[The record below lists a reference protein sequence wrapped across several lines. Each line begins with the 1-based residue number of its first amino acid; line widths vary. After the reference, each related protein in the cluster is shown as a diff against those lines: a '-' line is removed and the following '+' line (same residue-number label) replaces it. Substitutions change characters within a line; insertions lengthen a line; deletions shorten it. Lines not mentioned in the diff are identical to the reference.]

1 MATGGEADDGQ
12 GCSERRF
19 RGAMS
24 EDYLLVR
31 GAVLAFDEFQRLVAE
46 AVAAHPSP
54 DPSAPLRV
62 LDLGCGDGVT
72 AGAILSRRPDA
83 LLTAL
88 DSEEAMATRASE
100 NLAGFIREG
109 RCRVV
114 RHDALAHLRNLPAS
128 CFEVVASA
136 LALHNLPRGY
146 RQALH
151 REVHRVLGPGG
162 LFANADKYARDDGQ
176 RFERLRGT
184 LERFFDA
191 FVPLGKLDLL
201 RACVLH
207 EVADEEPLR
216 VMWEGEVVPELVG
229 IGFRD
234 VEVRR
239 PHPLAALLVATRP
252 GSRGRQRPSSLTS
265 QDPPAPS
272 G

>member
-1 MATGGEADDGQ
+1 MATAGGA
-12 GCSERRF
+12 ERRF

-31 GAVLAFDEFQRLVAE
+31 GAVPAFDEFQRLVAE

-54 DPSAPLRV
+54 GPTAPLRV
-62 LDLGCGDGVT
+62 LDIGCGDGVT

-88 DSEEAMATRASE
+88 DSEEAMAARAAE
-100 NLAGFIREG
+100 NLAGFIRQG

-114 RHDALAHLRNLPAS
+114 LDDALAHVQELPDS
-128 CFEVVASA
+128 SFDVVASA

-146 RQALH
+146 RHALH
-151 REVHRVLGPGG
+151 RQVHRVLRPGG

-176 RFERLRGT
+176 RFERLRRT
-184 LERFFDA
+184 LEGFFDSL
-191 FVPLGKLDLL
+191 VPLGKLDLL

-207 EVADEEPLR
+207 EVADEEPQR
-216 VMWEGEVVPELVG
+216 IMWETEAVSELAG
-229 IGFRD
+229 IGFHN

-239 PHPLAALLVATRP
+239 PHPLAALLVATRA
-252 GSRGRQRPSSLTS
+252 G
-265 QDPPAPS
+265 
-272 G
+272 